1 MPRIVDDANVVYR
14 AKVTGRHAIT
24 LPSELCRQLEIGT
37 GDSVEIRLI
46 GDQAF
51 LRRVVDDEPI
61 PPARGLLR
69 DYFRDW
75 EDINRF
81 VQEERQGWDDREK
94 LLDQLMNDSD
104 EQPSSS
110 TDS

>member
-1 MPRIVDDANVVYR
+1 MPKQDVKEGREVFR

-24 LPSELCRQLEIGT
+24 LPAVLCRQLDIAT
-37 GDSVEIRLI
+37 GDTVEIRLV
-46 GDQAF
+46 GEQAF
-51 LRRVVDDEPI
+51 LRRAEDEPT

-81 VQEERQGWDDREK
+81 VQEERQGWQDREAV
-94 LLDQLMNDSD
+94 LDRMA
-104 EQPSSS
+104 QPFEAPGGSS
-110 TDS
+110 TV